1 MDHNQLKWG
10 DNILLYNG
18 IDDEKCTQITNLGP
32 VKIGYIRKIG
42 SKNGL
47 ELIMMGQDNLGI

>member
-1 MDHNQLKWG
+1 MDKNVQIRAI
-10 DNILLYNG
+10 NILLYNG

-47 ELIMMGQDNLGI
+47 ELMMMGQDNLGI